1 MSPLPE
7 GHTYTIAASTIPSPI
22 LVRVPNCQLFCRE
35 LPSLLSRP
43 GWRHTGARRIA
54 PIRLGTLTFY
64 ERGLSSGAMSLG
76 SLLESQ
82 ALGVITDR
90 ISVTEAVDAIVI
102 GGWPTNVGLSTS
114 QALEANIDYIDM
126 IVNADVRRV
135 DGVRRDPDGVRRV
148 IAS

>member
-1 MSPLPE
+1 
-7 GHTYTIAASTIPSPI
+7 
-22 LVRVPNCQLFCRE
+22 
-35 LPSLLSRP
+35 
-43 GWRHTGARRIA
+43 
-54 PIRLGTLTFY
+54 LGTLTFY

-114 QALEANIDYIDM
+114 QALEANIDYLDM

-135 DGVRRDPDGVRRV
+135 DGVRRDPDGARRV